1 MMTAPLGTGRV
12 NRYVMVRSSTSS
24 DMRDVPYNAPST
36 GTMNR
41 RYKSQIMP
49 PKTTGP
55 GTGTPLILNDDS
67 PISEMTRN
75 STAMTTGAPVASAM
89 NTVRRDHNI

>member
-1 MMTAPLGTGRV
+1 MK
-12 NRYVMVRSSTSS
+12 
-24 DMRDVPYNAPST
+24 
-36 GTMNR
+36 R
-41 RYKSQIMP
+41 RYNSQIMP
-49 PKTTGP
+49 PKITGP

-89 NTVRRDHNI
+89 NTVRRDHNICPSDMSNTRRTAVQNFMTSPDIRRPPAGCRRAT